1 MPNHATLSASAAKRW
16 TECTPSARLNAQA
29 EERASPYALEG
40 TDAHSLGQYLIEKEF
55 GIPTTDP
62 TENLSYYNQ
71 EMQECA
77 EIYLATVKEIMA
89 DVKSHYSDPQILV
102 EQRVRFDNWVPEGFG
117 TADCI
122 ILADGTLHVIDYK
135 HGAGILV
142 EAEDNIQMK
151 CYALGTLAMFG
162 DIYDV
167 DSVCMTIVQ
176 PRKENISSWI
186 ISVEDLLTWAEEFL
200 KPRAHLAYEGKGEFV
215 AGSHCQFCK
224 VKATCRKRAEANL
237 ELAQHDFALPETL
250 DATEIAVI
258 LSKVDD
264 LVSWASDVKE
274 YALDQ
279 ALAGQKFDGY
289 KVVEGRSTRKYTDED
304 AVAYAAKEAGYNPF
318 EQKVL
323 GITAMTKLMGKT
335 NFEDILGAY
344 ITKPQ
349 GKPTLVPITDKRPEF
364 NSAVSDFN
372 DNNGGNDNE

>member
-1 MPNHATLSASAAKRW
+1 MAKHALLSASASKMW
-16 TECTPSARLNAQA
+16 TECTPSAKLNAQA
-29 EERASPYALEG
+29 EERASPYADEG
-40 TDAHSLGQYLIEKEF
+40 TDAHALCQYLVEKEY
-55 GIPTTDP
+55 GITTEDP
-62 TENLSYYNQ
+62 TEHLSYYN
-71 EMQECA
+71 EDMQECA
-77 EIYLATVKEIMA
+77 EIYLSTIKEIMA
-89 DVKSHYSDPQILV
+89 DVLKTCSDPKILV
-102 EQRVRFDNWVPEGFG
+102 EQKVNFSRWVPEGFG

-122 ILADGTLHVIDYK
+122 ILADGTIHIIDYK

-142 EAEDNIQMK
+142 PAEDNIQMK
-151 CYALGTLAMFG
+151 CYALGALSMFG
-162 DIYDV
+162 DIFDV

-176 PRKENISSWI
+176 PRKENISSWT
-186 ISVEDLLTWAEEFL
+186 ISVEDLLTWAEDFL

-250 DATEIAVI
+250 DNTEIAVI

>member
-1 MPNHATLSASAAKRW
+1 M
-16 TECTPSARLNAQA
+16 
-29 EERASPYALEG
+29 
-40 TDAHSLGQYLIEKEF
+40 
-55 GIPTTDP
+55 
-62 TENLSYYNQ
+62 
-71 EMQECA
+71 
-77 EIYLATVKEIMA
+77 V
-89 DVKSHYSDPQILV
+89 
-102 EQRVRFDNWVPEGFG
+102 
-117 TADCI
+117 
-122 ILADGTLHVIDYK
+122 
-135 HGAGILV
+135 
-142 EAEDNIQMK
+142 
-151 CYALGTLAMFG
+151 
-162 DIYDV
+162 
-167 DSVCMTIVQ
+167 
-176 PRKENISSWI
+176 
-186 ISVEDLLTWAEEFL
+186 
-200 KPRAHLAYEGKGEFV
+200 
-215 AGSHCQFCK
+215 
-224 VKATCRKRAEANL
+224 
-237 ELAQHDFALPETL
+237 
-250 DATEIAVI
+250 AVI

-264 LVSWASDVKE
+264 LVSWANDVKE

>member
-1 MPNHATLSASAAKRW
+1 MAKHALLSASASKMW
-16 TECTPSARLNAQA
+16 TECTPSAKLNAQA
-29 EERASPYALEG
+29 EERASPYAAEG
-40 TDAHSLGQYLIEKEF
+40 TDAHALCQYLVEKEY
-55 GIPTTDP
+55 GITTEDP
-62 TENLSYYNQ
+62 TEHLSYYN
-71 EMQECA
+71 EDMQECA
-77 EIYLATVKEIMA
+77 EIYLSTIKEIMA
-89 DVKSHYSDPQILV
+89 DVLKTCSDPKILV
-102 EQRVRFDNWVPEGFG
+102 EQRVNFSRWVPEGFG

-122 ILADGTLHVIDYK
+122 ILADGTIHIIDYK

-142 EAEDNIQMK
+142 PAEDNIQMK
-151 CYALGTLAMFG
+151 CYALGALSMFG
-162 DIYDV
+162 DIFDV

-176 PRKENISSWI
+176 PRKENISSWT

-250 DATEIAVI
+250 DNTEIAVI

-264 LVSWASDVKE
+264 LVSWARDVKE

-318 EQKVL
+318 EQKLL